1 MYRIFF
7 AKIIIIDIIKDGGAS
22 KFVNIRA
29 V

>member
-1 MYRIFF
+1 MYRKKI
-7 AKIIIIDIIKDGGAS
+7 ARIIIIDIIKDGGAS